1 GARVVARWERGRA
14 SVGAEGMVGAIGV
27 ARGRLAP
34 VGPVLLRGEY
44 WTAES
49 DEVVD
54 VGERVEVTAVD
65 GLRLRVRRAR
75 PAGRGKEAPLPG
87 LRGAVAMVL
96 VFRMG

>member
-1 GARVVARWERGRA
+1 MVVPRSLVFGVSGTVAGIMLTVATLVARSQRA
-14 SVGAEGMVGAIGV
+14 RPSQGAEGMVGAIGV
-27 ARGRLAP
+27 TRGRLAP

-54 VGERVEVTAVD
+54 AGERVEVTAVD

-75 PAGRGKEAPLPG
+75 PAGR
-87 LRGAVAMVL
+87 
-96 VFRMG
+96 